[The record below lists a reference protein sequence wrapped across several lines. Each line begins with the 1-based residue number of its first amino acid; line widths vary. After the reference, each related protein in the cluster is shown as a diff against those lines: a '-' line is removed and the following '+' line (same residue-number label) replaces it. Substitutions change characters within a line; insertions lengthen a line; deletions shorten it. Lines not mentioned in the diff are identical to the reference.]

1 MDCMLGEGRENSRP
15 LCGIAGIRNAAAH
28 RPVDKMTFI
37 PILFTALPANG
48 GTEMNETKYSAPLSI
63 ASGPDEI
70 CVQCRFWM
78 PELALLFDVSVQ
90 AERS

>member
-37 PILFTALPANG
+37 PVLLTALPANG
-48 GTEMNETKYSAPLSI
+48 GTELNETKYSAPLFI
-63 ASGPDEI
+63 A
-70 CVQCRFWM
+70 
-78 PELALLFDVSVQ
+78 
-90 AERS
+90 